1 MSFRRAFQVCSE
13 TATRLIGSL
22 HRARR
27 LPGAGEIEELKD
39 APGGGYR
46 ITFHDPEG
54 FPVNLVFGQGPAET
68 GKLPTKLVFN
78 FENEKEREGA
88 FQRFRDGPAAVHK
101 VSPDSFPVLWWRRN
115 KRNRSR

>member
-1 MSFRRAFQVCSE
+1 MHE
-13 TATRLIGSL
+13 IRLIGTS
-22 HRARR
+22 HRARS

-46 ITFHDPEG
+46 ISFQDPEG
-54 FPVNLVFGQGPAET
+54 FPVNLVYGQEPAET
-68 GKLPTKLVFN
+68 GKLPKKLVYN

-101 VSPDSFPVLWWRRN
+101 VNAISFFC
-115 KRNRSR
+115 S